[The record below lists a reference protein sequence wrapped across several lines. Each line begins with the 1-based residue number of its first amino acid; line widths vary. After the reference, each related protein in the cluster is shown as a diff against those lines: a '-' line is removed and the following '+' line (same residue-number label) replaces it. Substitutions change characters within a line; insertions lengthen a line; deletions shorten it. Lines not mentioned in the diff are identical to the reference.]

1 MNGVY
6 PEKFWDMTLREVIC
20 MINQQRSRDEMMW
33 NHTSSLLAMHAQI
46 NSSKGKQY
54 SAADFHPY
62 ISSKGSNGINTRSD
76 AEGLVEKLKKF

>member
-6 PEKFWDMTLREVIC
+6 PDQFWDMTLREAIC

-33 NHTSSLLAMHAQI
+33 NHTSSLLAMQAQI

-62 ISSKGSNGINTRSD
+62 ISSKASKGINSRKD
-76 AEGLVEKLKKF
+76 AEELVEKLKKF